1 MTSRKDGEYFIV
13 KIVMHDRYLLKKVY
27 FAGFTFTS
35 EKAEIKQ

>member
-1 MTSRKDGEYFIV
+1 MTSRKNGEYFIV
-13 KIVMHDRYLLKKVY
+13 KIVMHDRYLLKVY